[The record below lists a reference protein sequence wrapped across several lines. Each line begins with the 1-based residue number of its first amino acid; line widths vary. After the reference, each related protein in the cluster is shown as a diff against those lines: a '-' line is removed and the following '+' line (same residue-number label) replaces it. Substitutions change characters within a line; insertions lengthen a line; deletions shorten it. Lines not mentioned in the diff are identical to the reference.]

1 MLYAQ
6 APEIETMSG
15 WLEEWVEP
23 VPGDMGGM
31 DHGGMPGMMSEE
43 QMAMMTEE
51 RMADMEAW
59 TGSEFDELFLESMIE
74 HHTGAVQMAQT
85 EQADGQ
91 YADAV
96 ELAEQ
101 IEQSQTA
108 EIATMEE
115 LLEG

>member
-1 MLYAQ
+1 MLG
-6 APEIETMSG
+6 MSDAVTQNTCIRCCN
-15 WLEEWVEP
+15 LRP
-23 VPGDMGGM
+23 RRLPARRRS
-31 DHGGMPGMMSEE
+31 H
-43 QMAMMTEE
+43 
-51 RMADMEAW
+51 
-59 TGSEFDELFLESMIE
+59 
-74 HHTGAVQMAQT
+74 HHTGVVQMAQT

-115 LLEG
+115 LLED